1 MAKKLKTVEFKIM
14 NKLFVYG
21 TLKKQHSRNS
31 ILNAASFIKEIK
43 SLPNYTMIDL
53 GAFPGILD
61 SGINVIYGE
70 LYEVDDSTLEMCDL
84 IEGHPNFYKR
94 KFIKLEFDISAE
106 SYFLPQRL
114 YKDYPAIKSGL
125 WK

>member
-1 MAKKLKTVEFKIM
+1 
-14 NKLFVYG
+14 
-21 TLKKQHSRNS
+21 
-31 ILNAASFIKEIK
+31 
-43 SLPNYTMIDL
+43 MIDL
-53 GAFPGILD
+53 GAYPGILD
-61 SGINVIYGE
+61 SGKNVIYGE
-70 LYEVDDSTLEMCDL
+70 VYEVDNSVLEMCDL

>member
-1 MAKKLKTVEFKIM
+1 M

-21 TLKKQHSRNS
+21 TLKKQHSRNN
-31 ILNAASFIKEIK
+31 ILGAASFIKEIK
-43 SLPNYTMIDL
+43 SLPSYTMIDL

-61 SGINVIYGE
+61 SGNNVIFGE
-70 LYEVDDSTLEMCDL
+70 LYEVDDSILEMCDL

-94 KFIKLEFDISAE
+94 KLVKLKIGMKAE
-106 SYFLPQRL
+106 AYFLPKSQ
-114 YKDYPAIKSGL
+114 YNTYPVIESGL

>member
-1 MAKKLKTVEFKIM
+1 M

-21 TLKKQHSRNS
+21 TLKKQHSRNN
-31 ILNAASFIKEIK
+31 ILGAASFIKEIK
-43 SLPNYTMIDL
+43 SLPCYTMIDL

-61 SGINVIYGE
+61 SGNNVIYGE
-70 LYEVDDSTLEMCDL
+70 LYEVDDSILEMCDL

-94 KFIKLEFDISAE
+94 KIVKLDKGMKAE
-106 SYFLPQRL
+106 AYFLPKSQ
-114 YKDYPAIKSGL
+114 YNTYPVIESGL

>member
-1 MAKKLKTVEFKIM
+1 M

-21 TLKKQHSRNS
+21 TLKKQHSRNN
-31 ILNAASFIKEIK
+31 ILSAASFITEIK
-43 SLPNYTMIDL
+43 SLPNYIMIDL

-94 KFIKLEFDISAE
+94 KFIKLEFDINAE
-106 SYFLPQRL
+106 SYFLPQAK
-114 YKDYPAIKSGL
+114 YKEYPVIKSGL

>member
-1 MAKKLKTVEFKIM
+1 MDFKVM

-21 TLKKQHSRNS
+21 TLKRQYSRNS
-31 ILNAASFIKEIK
+31 ILSTASFIKETET
-43 SLPNYTMIDL
+43 LPIYTMIDL

-61 SGINVIYGE
+61 SGRSVIYGE
-70 LYEVDDSTLEMCDL
+70 VYEVDNSVLEMCDL

-94 KFIKLEFDISAE
+94 KLIKLKIGMKAE
-106 SYFLPQRL
+106 AYFLPKSR
-114 YKDYPAIKSGL
+114 YSTYPVIEPGL

>member
-1 MAKKLKTVEFKIM
+1 M

-21 TLKKQHSRNS
+21 TLKKQHSRNN

-61 SGINVIYGE
+61 SGINVIFGE

-84 IEGHPNFYKR
+84 IEGHPNFYTR
-94 KFIKLEFDISAE
+94 KFIKLEFDINAE
-106 SYFLPQRL
+106 AYFLPQSK

-125 WK
+125 WKWFLWA